1 MRRRQFTSLP
11 TTCHQ
16 ALEVGTVI
24 RYVPGA
30 WGDDGPHQPE
40 HRHYHW
46 IGTITRMEECESG
59 IWLHCR
65 TTQGYDKTAHVRA
78 SLCGLKFAI
87 QLRELDCQT
96 EILTRAPQQMEIRA

>member
-11 TTCHQ
+11 TTCGQ
-16 ALEVGTVI
+16 ILEPGTII
-24 RYVPGA
+24 RHVPGA
-30 WGDDGPHQPE
+30 WVDDGPFHPE

-46 IGTITRMEECESG
+46 IGTITQMEECESG

-78 SLCGLKFAI
+78 YLSGLKFAI
-87 QLRELDCQT
+87 ALRDIDHKT
-96 EILTRAPQQMEIRA
+96 EILARAPQQMEIRA